1 MPWTDTEAPVLRIL
15 LVGDDEGRAAE
26 LARLAA
32 ARPGLRLDRL
42 PRLTGAVPAPWPD
55 CVLVDLSS
63 AAGPSALAAATGTP
77 GGPPVITVSLTAVR
91 GDGLDALGRGAQD
104 HLVTAGLTSGALERS
119 VRYAVERGRGERAAR
134 DLYAAQVRAR
144 ESVRLEQALLPV
156 PLVGDPE
163 VSVEVAYRA
172 GRDGLLGGD
181 FYDVVERADGS
192 LAAVLGDV
200 AGHGPD
206 EAALGATLR
215 VAWRTAVLAGLAP
228 AEVLDVVEQI
238 LVAERGRPEI
248 FATLTQVV
256 VDPGRTGL
264 ELFLC
269 GHPAPLLL
277 GDGLLP
283 ATTLPDDA
291 GGRALGIPLTGGWT
305 GRRVDLP
312 RRWRLLLTTDGVLE
326 AAIGGGERLG
336 VAGLREILDRVGEPP
351 AGVRLVDAVLTEVTR
366 RHGAPLAD
374 DAALVQI
381 GAAAAVGAVVTDGS
395 AAREG

>member
-1 MPWTDTEAPVLRIL
+1 MPWTDTEAPALSVL
-15 LVGDDEGRAAE
+15 LVGDHDERAAE
-26 LARLAA
+26 IARLAA
-32 ARPGLRLDRL
+32 ARPGLRLARV
-42 PRLTGAVPAPWPD
+42 RTMTGAVPAPWPD
-55 CVLVDLSS
+55 CVLVDLGSPG
-63 AAGPSALAAATGTP
+63 GPTALAAATGTP
-77 GGPPVITVSLTAVR
+77 GGPPVITVSVASVR
-91 GDGLDALGRGAQD
+91 GDGLAALGQGAQD
-104 HLVTAGLTSGALERS
+104 HLVTAGLTAAALERS
-119 VRYAVERGRGERAAR
+119 VRYAVERWRGERSAR

-163 VSVEVAYRA
+163 VTVEVAYRA

-192 LAAVLGDV
+192 IAAVLGDV

-215 VAWRTAVLAGLAP
+215 IAWRTAVLAGLAP
-228 AEVLDVVEQI
+228 AAVLDVVEQI

-256 VDPGRTGL
+256 VDPRRTAL

-277 GDGLLP
+277 GEGLLP
-283 ATTLPDDA
+283 AASLPDDA
-291 GGRALGIPLTGGWT
+291 GGRALGIPLVGGWT
-305 GRRVDLP
+305 GRHVELP
-312 RRWRLLLTTDGVLE
+312 GRWRLLATTDGVLE
-326 AAIGGGERLG
+326 ATVGGGERLG
-336 VAGLREILDRVGEPP
+336 VSGLREILDGVGTPP
-351 AGVRLVDAVLTEVTR
+351 EGVRLVDAVLTEVTR

-381 GAAAAVGAVVTDGS
+381 GAAAH
-395 AAREG
+395 AAPEWSGGPAR

>member
-1 MPWTDTEAPVLRIL
+1 MPWTDSEAPGLRVL
-15 LVGDDEGRAAE
+15 LVGDDDACAAE
-26 LARLAA
+26 IARLAG
-32 ARPGLRLDRL
+32 ARPGLRLDRV

-55 CVLVDLSS
+55 CILVDLAS
-63 AAGPSALAAATGTP
+63 AAGPGSLAAATGTP
-77 GGPPVITVSLTAVR
+77 GGPPVITVSPAAVR
-91 GDGLDALGRGAQD
+91 GDGLVALGRGAQD
-104 HLVTAGLTSGALERS
+104 HLVTTGLTAGALERS

-156 PLVGDPE
+156 PLVGDPD

-192 LAAVLGDV
+192 LAVVLGDV

-215 VAWRTAVLAGLAP
+215 IAWRTAVLAGLAP
-228 AEVLDVVEQI
+228 AAVLDVVEQI

-256 VDPGRTGL
+256 VDPDRTGL

-277 GDGLLP
+277 GDGVLP

-312 RRWRLLLTTDGVLE
+312 RRWRVLLTTDGVLE
-326 AAIGGGERLG
+326 ATVGGGERLG
-336 VAGLREILDRVGEPP
+336 VGGLREILDQLGEPP
-351 AGVRLVDAVLTEVTR
+351 GGARLVDAVLTEVTR

-374 DAALVQI
+374 DAALVQV
-381 GAAAAVGAVVTDGS
+381 GAAALAGGTPGGGGRVA
-395 AAREG
+395 